1 LKSVFRLVSMGLA
14 LVIGAGVALGPDLV
28 MRRVDEAVT
37 SSWQA
42 LGDYLAERELDSIA
56 RQLDHGR
63 QITEQIKDL
72 RDELAAR
79 LLSLEAG
86 RERVEVC
93 AREGSPPQGVDLE
106 LELAGLNDSIKIL
119 RSAVARA
126 DRKLDRSW
134 RELREREGVLTVLRA
149 TADVRRMDRA
159 LSEPVSD
166 PSRWNVRVA
175 RARDFLRTTL
185 PDGERLSSRSAR
197 SGPP

>member
-1 LKSVFRLVSMGLA
+1 MGLA
-14 LVIGAGVALGPDLV
+14 LVLGAGFALGPDLV
-28 MRRVDEAVT
+28 MRRVDEAVST
-37 SSWQA
+37 SWQT

-63 QITEQIKDL
+63 QGTEQIEAL

-86 RERVEVC
+86 RERVAAGV
-93 AREGSPPQGVDLE
+93 REGSPPRDLELE
-106 LELAGLNDSIKIL
+106 LELAGLNDAINLLHSV
-119 RSAVARA
+119 VARA
-126 DRKLDRSW
+126 DRGLDRS
-134 RELREREGVLTVLRA
+134 RKELREREGVLTVLRA
-149 TADVRRMDRA
+149 TADVRRMERA

-185 PDGERLSSRSAR
+185 PDDQGLDRCSER